1 MISKIVYVDG
11 RTYLCDDCRRAANK
25 FKSYKEAIAA
35 GWAVSR
41 DYTKCYCP
49 NCAPNHRHVGR
60 RGAKPAS
67 TRSTFPPLK
76 GQINIFDNSK
86 E

>member
-1 MISKIVYVDG
+1 MISKTIYLDG
-11 RTYLCDDCRRAANK
+11 RTYLCDDCRRVVNK

-49 NCAPNHRHVGR
+49 KCAPNHRHVGR
-60 RGAKPAS
+60 CGAKTAS
-67 TRSTFPPLK
+67 AGSAFPPLK
-76 GQINIFDNSK
+76 GQLNMFDK
-86 E
+86 PEE